1 MLANSAGLQG
11 LKPLSRPWT
20 AVADFREL
28 TQMEAHARN
37 NEWKILQER
46 MQENLGNL
54 QKLLRPK

>member
-28 TQMEAHARN
+28 TQMEAHTRN
-37 NEWKILQER
+37 DTCKILQER
-46 MQENLGNL
+46 VQENLGNL
-54 QKLLRPK
+54 

>member
-1 MLANSAGLQG
+1 MANL
-11 LKPLSRPWT
+11 
-20 AVADFREL
+20 REL

-37 NEWKILQER
+37 NAWKILQER